1 VKRTYA
7 LAIWMAA
14 CIAMAGPAAAQ
25 PTEPPP
31 AQAPQPED
39 PSAPV
44 EPLRLKENVEV
55 TATRSQAATETSP
68 ASSTVVLRSDL
79 EKRDIVLVDQALTT
93 VEGVYAYRQRGITD
107 NEVGIGMR
115 GFSGRGAGQGR
126 VLVLLDGM
134 PLNNSYTGA
143 VNWTGIPMS
152 EVDRIEVVRGPFSSL
167 YGGNA
172 MGGVVNVL
180 TRPIE
185 RRSAEL
191 YTQYGTNDTLHYS
204 GRAGARLFERLG
216 VSVAYESLSTGG
228 YPTQEVL
235 RTATDST
242 PSGGVPVSGV
252 VRYLTRTGTVN
263 YAVGLRGDNT
273 YDRYNVRARTE
284 YTFAPTTFG
293 SFQYIRQN
301 NNFEWDPYTSWVRT
315 PDGRLLDSGDIVFE
329 DNGVWKRTTL
339 TPSNFLGVV
348 GGGSSNL
355 YQAQILH
362 STARLGEWRMQAGV
376 LDAPNDRTGT
386 PGTTATLAGGP
397 GSVSLQENRGV
408 FANGQ
413 WSRITAKRHTIVA
426 GVDVRADRASVVS
439 FQTPDYISGGASSPR
454 ETYAAGEAMTW
465 ALYAQDTFAISD
477 TLQLTVGGR
486 YDAWRTHDGESQKAT
501 TLPTEPFADRS
512 ADALTGKAA
521 VVYRVREGLVIRSSV
536 GTAFRSPSV
545 FDLYR
550 DTRLSSGSL
559 LLGNP
564 LLEPEH
570 MTSWEVGVRHIA
582 NRGVA
587 FDAAY
592 YENRIRDLIFRSVD
606 ASDPSG
612 LTSRNFNAGNA
623 RTRGLEL
630 ATTLR
635 PTAWLTLRPT
645 YTFTDP
651 LIVENDRSPA
661 TVGKQ
666 IPFVPRHV
674 AAGTITASVK
684 RLTMTGTGRYQSA
697 VFSSDTNNDT
707 VKHVPGA
714 YDEFFE
720 ADLAVNY
727 ALARMIVFNVA
738 VENLFDQQYYLFY
751 RNPGRTVMAGLRVR
765 Y

>member
-1 VKRTYA
+1 VKRTRTF
-7 LAIWMAA
+7 AIWMAA
-14 CIAMAGPAAAQ
+14 CLAAATSAAAQ
-25 PTEPPP
+25 PAEAPPGQGQP
-31 AQAPQPED
+31 ADQSTPA
-39 PSAPV
+39 

-55 TATRSQAATETSP
+55 TATRSQVATETSP

-79 EKRDIVLVDQALTT
+79 EKRDIVMVDQALTT
-93 VEGVYAYRQRGITD
+93 VEGVYAYRQRGVTD

-115 GFSGRGAGQGR
+115 GFSGRGAGQSR
-126 VLVLLDGM
+126 VLILLDGM

-191 YTQYGTNDTLHYS
+191 YAQYGTNDTLHYS
-204 GRAGARLFERLG
+204 GRAGARFFERLG
-216 VSVAYESLSTGG
+216 VGLAYESLSTGG

-242 PSGGVPVSGV
+242 ANSGVPVSGV
-252 VRYLTRTGTVN
+252 IRYLTRTGTVN

-273 YDRYNVRARTE
+273 YDRYNVRARAD

-293 SFQYIRQN
+293 SFQYIRQAN
-301 NNFEWDPYTSWVRT
+301 DFGWDAYTGWART
-315 PDGRLLDSGDIVFE
+315 SDGRLVDSGDIVFE

-348 GGGSSNL
+348 GGGTSNL
-355 YQAQILH
+355 YQGQLLH
-362 STARLGEWRMQAGV
+362 SGAGIGEWRMQAGV
-376 LDAPNDRTGT
+376 LEAPRDRTGT
-386 PGTTATLAGGP
+386 PGATATLAGGP
-397 GSVSLQENRGV
+397 GNFSVQENRGV

-413 WSRITAKRHTIVA
+413 WSKAIATRHAVVA
-426 GVDVRADRASVVS
+426 GVDARIDRASVES
-439 FQTPDYISGGASSPR
+439 LQTMDYIEGGNFSPR
-454 ETYAAGEAMTW
+454 DTYAAGEATTW
-465 ALYAQDTFAISD
+465 ALYAQDAFEVSNR
-477 TLQLTVGGR
+477 LQLTFGGR
-486 YDAWRTHDGESQKAT
+486 YDAWRTHDGESQKAAN
-501 TLPTEPFADRS
+501 LLTEPFADRS
-512 ADALTGKAA
+512 ADAFTGKAA
-521 VVYRVREGLVIRSSV
+521 VVFRAGEDLVIRSSV

-570 MTSWEVGVRHIA
+570 MTSWEIGVRHTA
-582 NRGVA
+582 DARVS

-612 LTSRNFNAGNA
+612 LTSRNFNAGKA

-630 ATTLR
+630 AATLR
-635 PTAWLTLRPT
+635 AAAWLTIRPT

-651 LIVENDRSPA
+651 VIVENDRSPA

-674 AAGTITASVK
+674 AAGTVTASIK
-684 RLTMTGTGRYQSA
+684 QLTMTGTGRYQSA

-727 ALARMIVFNVA
+727 ALMRSLSFNVA
-738 VENLFDQQYYLFY
+738 IENLFDRQYYLFY
-751 RNPGRTVMAGLRVR
+751 RNSGRTVMAGLRVR

>member
-1 VKRTYA
+1 
-7 LAIWMAA
+7 M
-14 CIAMAGPAAAQ
+14 PS
-25 PTEPPP
+25 
-31 AQAPQPED
+31 
-39 PSAPV
+39 SAPFV
-44 EPLRLKENVEV
+44 RLKENVEV
-55 TATRSQAATETSP
+55 TATRSQIATETSP

-79 EKRDIVLVDQALTT
+79 EKRDIVMVDQALTT

-115 GFSGRGAGQGR
+115 GFSGRGNGQGR
-126 VLVLLDGM
+126 VLILLDGM

-185 RRSAEL
+185 RRSAEI
-191 YTQYGTNDTLHYS
+191 YAQYGTNDTLHYS
-204 GRAGARLFERLG
+204 GRVGARLFERLG
-216 VSVAYESLSTGG
+216 VGLAYESLTTGG

-242 PSGGVPVSGV
+242 PTGGVPVSGV
-252 VRYLTRTGTVN
+252 QRYLTRTGTVN

-273 YDRYNVRARTE
+273 YDRYNVRTRAE
-284 YTFAPTTFG
+284 YTFAPSTFG
-293 SFQYIRQN
+293 SFQYIRQAN
-301 NNFEWDPYTSWVRT
+301 DFGWDGYTSWART
-315 PDGRLLDSGDIVFE
+315 TDGRLLDSGDIVFD
-329 DNGVWKRTTL
+329 DNGVWKCTTL

-355 YQAQILH
+355 YQGQVLH
-362 STARLGEWRMQAGV
+362 STATFGEWRMQAGV
-376 LDAPNDRTGT
+376 LDAPRDRTGT
-386 PGTTATLAGGP
+386 PGTTATLGGGP

-408 FANGQ
+408 FTNGQ
-413 WSRITAKRHTIVA
+413 WSKAIATRHTVVA
-426 GVDVRADRASVVS
+426 GVDARADRASVAS
-439 FQTPDYISGGASSPR
+439 FQTPDCINGGNVSPR

-465 ALYAQDTFAISD
+465 ALYAQDAFAVSD
-477 TLQLTVGGR
+477 TLQLTFGGR
-486 YDAWRTHDGESQKAT
+486 YDAWRTHDGESQKAP

-512 ADALTGKAA
+512 ADAFTGKAA
-521 VVYRVREGLVIRSSV
+521 IVYRPREGLVIRSSI

-559 LLGNP
+559 LLGNA

-570 MTSWEVGVRHIA
+570 MTSWEVGVRHTGNA
-582 NRGVA
+582 RA
-587 FDAAY
+587 SFDAAY

-612 LTSRNFNAGNA
+612 LTSRNFNAGKA

-630 ATTLR
+630 AATLR
-635 PTAWLTLRPT
+635 AATWLTLRPT

-651 LIVENDRSPA
+651 VIVENDRSPA

-684 RLTMTGTGRYQSA
+684 RLTMTGTGRYQSP

-727 ALARMIVFNVA
+727 ALMRMISCNIA
-738 VENLFDQQYYLFY
+738 VENLFDRQYYLFF